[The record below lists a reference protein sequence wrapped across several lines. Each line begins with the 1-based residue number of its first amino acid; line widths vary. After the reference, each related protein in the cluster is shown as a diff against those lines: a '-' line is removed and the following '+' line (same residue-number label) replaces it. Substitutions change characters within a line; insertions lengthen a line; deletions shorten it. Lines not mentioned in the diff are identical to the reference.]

1 MPVLLRS
8 QLHQNPNRLRH
19 LKLVKLKPVSLR
31 LVNLKLKSQ
40 KLESQEIPKLA
51 KEIGF
56 KIEDQPLTF
65 TTAAGKVFTPGNGRV
80 ADKGKLVEDRSV
92 KSNGMTLIHD
102 VGQLRLCQ
110 ERLY

>member
-1 MPVLLRS
+1 MMHS
-8 QLHQNPNRLRH
+8 Q
-19 LKLVKLKPVSLR
+19 
-31 LVNLKLKSQ
+31 
-40 KLESQEIPKLA
+40 LA